1 MYNADDLLKMVKK
14 AAVDAVNASKP
25 ADVVF
30 GKVVGIDPLK
40 IKIDQKLILGNAQ
53 LVLSKNVT
61 DYRLS
66 VTMDDVSK
74 TMTVHNALDVGEEVI
89 LMQMSGGQKYVVIDK
104 IVKG

>member
-1 MYNADDLLKMVKK
+1 MFNADDLLKMVKK
-14 AAVDAVNASKP
+14 AAMDAVKASKP

-30 GKVVGIDPLK
+30 GKVVSTMPLK
-40 IKIDQKLILGNAQ
+40 IKIDQKLILSSAQ
-53 LVLSKNVT
+53 LALSKNVT

-66 VTMDDVSK
+66 VTENDTFK
-74 TMTVHNALDVGEEVI
+74 TITVHNALVVGEEVI

>member
-14 AAVDAVNASKP
+14 AALDAVNASKP

-66 VTMDDVSK
+66 VTADDTFK
-74 TMTVHNALDVGEEVI
+74 TITVHNALDVGEEVI